1 MEKYCE
7 KILEVLSDEKKSIL
21 IFDSILQFI
30 ATYNAIEYNDRKVF
44 EKKETTDKLL
54 GEIDNIIEFVNS
66 HKTSE

>member
-1 MEKYCE
+1 ME
-7 KILEVLSDEKKSIL
+7 SIHSM
-21 IFDSILQFI
+21 FQM
-30 ATYNAIEYNDRKVF
+30 KVF